1 MSLFNFKTYKM
12 QYHPKLKKAMAAIQA
27 ILTEH
32 DIAAVVVLHTPGFCE
47 FMLHVSPSYSC
58 ARFDGNE
65 LRVRAKLKEDY
76 QGDKQRW
83 TLDVTN
89 TANMLEGM
97 ANMTA
102 PMAVQLFRMADI
114 VNKKVNA
121 EHSGGGFSS
130 NQEQNN

>member
-1 MSLFNFKTYKM
+1 M

-27 ILTEH
+27 ILNEH

-76 QGDKQRW
+76 QGDIARW
-83 TLDVTN
+83 TLDVNN
-89 TANMLEGM
+89 TANMLQGM
-97 ANMTA
+97 ADMTA
-102 PMAVQLFRMADI
+102 PMAVQLFRLADI

-121 EHSGGGFSS
+121 EHFGGDLTGP
-130 NQEQNN
+130 QAQNN